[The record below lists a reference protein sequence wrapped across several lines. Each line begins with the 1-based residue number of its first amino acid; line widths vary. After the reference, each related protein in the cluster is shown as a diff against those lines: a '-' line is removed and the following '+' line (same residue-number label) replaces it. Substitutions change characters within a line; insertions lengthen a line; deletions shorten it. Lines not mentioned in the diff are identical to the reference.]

1 MIYSKHSLFKNKTMT
16 DVRNL
21 ETQFSEIEEGIIK
34 NFTDSLKPD
43 KVEREKS
50 STGSE
55 IILVYIG
62 ITEVEISIQIEDE
75 ARILLVCGKNISKG
89 SHYIGNP
96 IKTPVGLVKELSQF
110 KTRLR

>member
-1 MIYSKHSLFKNKTMT
+1 MT

-43 KVEREKS
+43 KVERKKS

-55 IILVYIG
+55 IMIVYLG
-62 ITEVEISIQIEDE
+62 ITEVEISVQIEDE

-89 SHYIGNP
+89 SHYIGNS
-96 IKTPVGLVKELSQF
+96 IKSPVELVKELSQF
-110 KTRLR
+110 KTRLK